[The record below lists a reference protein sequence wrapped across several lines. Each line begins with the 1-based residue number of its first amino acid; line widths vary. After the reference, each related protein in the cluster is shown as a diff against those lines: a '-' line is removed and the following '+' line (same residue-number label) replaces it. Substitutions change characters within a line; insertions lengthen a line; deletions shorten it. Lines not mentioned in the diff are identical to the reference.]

1 MIRKNMWVVLASISI
16 FAVGCTSQK
25 EVENTPSP
33 ITQPEEERSENIPET
48 ETPNII
54 EEKPPYNKRSV
65 T

>member
-33 ITQPEEERSENIPET
+33 TTQPEEERSENEPEK
-48 ETPNII
+48 ENA
-54 EEKPPYNKRSV
+54 
-65 T
+65 

>member
-1 MIRKNMWVVLASISI
+1 MIRKKLWVVLASITV

-33 ITQPEEERSENIPET
+33 TTQPEEERSENAPEK
-48 ETPNII
+48 ETPNINRR
-54 EEKPPYNKRSV
+54 KTTVDKRSI